1 MRVVHVNLVRPRGRP
16 APEALLEAWP
26 TLGDVAAAVARAG
39 VEVVVVQSFHEAG
52 ELTRDGVRYRL
63 APELALPR
71 RPTGLSPGRLAR
83 IVRDCEPDVIHV
95 NGLDFAWHTRV
106 LSALGPPVLVQDH
119 ASVAER
125 ASALTRWGLE
135 RVAGAAFTDAK
146 QAEPF
151 MARGLLRADLPIFS
165 VPESSTRFSAGD
177 QDAARAACGL
187 QGDPAVLWIGRLQA
201 KKDPMTVLDAVEIA
215 AAELPELRLWCCFHE
230 APMLAEVQARIVASP
245 TLASRVRL
253 LGRVDHG
260 MIQTLCRAADIFVS
274 ASRFEGSG
282 YALIEAI
289 ACGAAPV
296 VSDIPSFRA
305 LTGKGAIGALAPVGD
320 AAAFA
325 RALLEVSARP
335 RAAQRRA
342 VAEHF
347 RRTLSF
353 DVVGARLREIYATL
367 VAARR

>member
-1 MRVVHVNLVRPRGRP
+1 
-16 APEALLEAWP
+16 
-26 TLGDVAAAVARAG
+26 
-39 VEVVVVQSFHEAG
+39 VVVVQSFHQAADVAH
-52 ELTRDGVRYRL
+52 DGVRYRFV
-63 APELALPR
+63 PELALPG
-71 RPTGLSPGRLAR
+71 RPTGLSPRRLAR
-83 IVRDCEPDVIHV
+83 AVRECAPDVIHV

-119 ASVAER
+119 ASTAER
-125 ASALTRWGLE
+125 ASRLMRWGLE
-135 RVAGAAFTDAK
+135 RVAGAAFTDAT

-151 MARGLLRADLPIFS
+151 LERGLLRPGLPIFS
-165 VPESSTRFSAGD
+165 VPESSTRFTSGD

-187 QGDPAVLWIGRLQA
+187 HGDPAVLWIGRLQA
-201 KKDPMTVLDAVEIA
+201 KKDPLTVLEAVEVV
-215 AAELPELRLWCCFHE
+215 AAELPGLRLWCCFHE
-230 APMLAEVQARIVASP
+230 APMLAEVQARIAASP
-245 TLASRVRL
+245 TLASRVHL

-260 MIQTLCRAADIFVS
+260 AIQTLCRAADIFLS

-305 LTGKGAIGALAPVGD
+305 LTGAGAVGALAPVGD

-325 RALLEVSARP
+325 RALVEVSARP
-335 RAAQRRA
+335 RASQRSSI
-342 VAEHF
+342 VEHF
-347 RRTLSF
+347 RRMLAF

-367 VAARR
+367 AEGRR

>member
-1 MRVVHVNLVRPRGRP
+1 MRVVHVNLVRPEGRP

-26 TLGDVAAAVARAG
+26 TLGDVTGAVARAG
-39 VEVVVVQSFHEAG
+39 VDVVVVQSFHQAAD
-52 ELTRDGVRYRL
+52 LMRDGVRYRF
-63 APELALPR
+63 APELALPG

-83 IVRDCEPDVIHV
+83 IVRDCAPDVIHV

-119 ASVAER
+119 ASTAER
-125 ASALTRWGLE
+125 ASALMRWGLSK
-135 RVAGAAFTDAK
+135 VAGAAFTDAE

-151 MARGLLRADLPIFS
+151 LARKLLRSDLPIFS
-165 VPESSTRFSAGD
+165 VPESSTRFTAGD
-177 QDAARAACGL
+177 RDVARNACGL
-187 QGDPAVLWIGRLQA
+187 YGDPAVLWVGRLQT
-201 KKDPMTVLDAVEIA
+201 KKDPLTVLDAVEIA
-215 AAELPELRLWCCFHE
+215 AAARPGLQLWCCFHE
-230 APMLAEVQARIVASP
+230 APMLAEVKARVAASP
-245 TLASRVRL
+245 RLASRVHL

-260 MIQTLCRAADIFVS
+260 TIQTLFRAADIFVS

-296 VSDIPSFRA
+296 VSDIPSFRV
-305 LTGKGAIGALAPVGD
+305 LTGEGAVGALAPVGD

-335 RAAQRRA
+335 REARRRA
-342 VAEHF
+342 VTEYF
-347 RRTLSF
+347 RRALSF